1 MDFLSNIEIISNP
14 SGLITV
20 NETLLVQLFSF
31 LIFLF
36 IINRIMFRPLR
47 NTMDKRVRH
56 IEDIKNDI
64 DNADME
70 LKNVTNLI
78 KQGEMAIKKE
88 ANKMREELEDSGK
101 KQAAEQI
108 EIGRDEIAKLKE
120 TAENQ
125 IKGQIEEAREQIK
138 TEFETVSVTIME
150 KILDRRLAS

>member
-1 MDFLSNIEIISNP
+1 MDFLGNIEIITNP

-20 NETLLVQLFSF
+20 NETLFVQLFSF

-47 NTMDKRVRH
+47 STMDKRDRY
-56 IEDIKNDI
+56 IDDIKTDI

-88 ANKMREELEDSGK
+88 AQEMREKLENSGK
-101 KQAAEQI
+101 EQAVEQI
-108 EIGRDEIAKLKE
+108 EASREKIAKLKE

>member
-1 MDFLSNIEIISNP
+1 MDFLGNIEIISNP

-78 KQGEMAIKKE
+78 KEGEIVIKKE
-88 ANKMREELEDSGK
+88 AQKMREKLEDSGK
-101 KQAAEQI
+101 QQATEQI
-108 EIGRDEIAKLKE
+108 EISRDEIAKLKK

-125 IKGQIEEAREQIK
+125 IKGQIDEAREQIK
-138 TEFETVSVTIME
+138 TEFEIVSVTIME
-150 KILDRRLAS
+150 KILDRRMAS

>member
-1 MDFLSNIEIISNP
+1 MDFLGNIEIITNP

-20 NETLLVQLFSF
+20 NETLFVQLFSF

-47 NTMDKRVRH
+47 STMDKRDRY
-56 IEDIKNDI
+56 IDDIKNDI

-88 ANKMREELEDSGK
+88 AQEMREKLENSGK
-101 KQAAEQI
+101 EQAVEQI
-108 EIGRDEIAKLKE
+108 EASREEIAKLKE

-125 IKGQIEEAREQIK
+125 IKGQIEDAREQIK
-138 TEFETVSVTIME
+138 TEFEILSVTIME
-150 KILDRRLAS
+150 KILGRRMAS

>member
-1 MDFLSNIEIISNP
+1 MDFLSSIEIISNP

-78 KQGEMAIKKE
+78 KEGEMAIKKE

-120 TAENQ
+120 TAENR